1 MNLRENLRLNSIIQ
15 MGAVIAIV
23 ALANQVSQD
32 HYTRFDLTENRVHTL
47 SPTAQRLIN
56 QLERPLTV
64 KVFFTQ
70 GLEAPYNNHERIFL
84 DKLEEFQAWS
94 GGRITIEVVD
104 PTAPEVE
111 VDADGNEQQVT
122 REAEAMRLGVMPIQ
136 YRYRD
141 QTRTEVRQVFMG
153 AAFLYGEGHEV
164 LPAITNIGG
173 FEYDIARAIKRL
185 VDPEPKLIGF
195 TIGHG
200 EPDLST
206 SDGPVEALRNQLSD
220 DNKLLVPVDLSSQ
233 QDLLDDIDAL
243 LVVGPQSEM
252 SQRELFELDQYI
264 MQGGAT
270 GFLISNYIPTPQV
283 EVVALNHGMTDIIA
297 NLGVGLN
304 RDLVLDRE
312 TNGKLPIPVR
322 RGRYTT
328 QMAVNNPVI
337 PIVSDLSA
345 DSPIFRGMDNL
356 TLPFLSS
363 LTIPATS
370 NDIEYSILAR
380 SSESSSTSMTVRR
393 IDPYTLGPDSTSGP
407 IEEVGAV
414 PVAVALRGSFVS
426 LFRETGIPDAE
437 PHEDPAIFVRES
449 APTRSVVIGST
460 HFVANN
466 VPAMMNLI
474 DWLVQ
479 DADLIGIRVK
489 SLQIPSIEPLESGDL
504 RNLKLA
510 NLLGPSLLLLLF
522 GVVRSYRRGR

>member
-15 MGAVIAIV
+15 MGAVLAIV
-23 ALANQVSQD
+23 ALANDISQN
-32 HYTRFDLTENRVHTL
+32 HYTRFDLTESRVHTL
-47 SPTAQRLIN
+47 SPTAQSLIN
-56 QLERPLTV
+56 QLDRPLTV
-64 KVFFTQ
+64 KVFFTG

-94 GGRITIEVVD
+94 NGKITVEVVD
-104 PTAPEVE
+104 PTSPVIEIDE
-111 VDADGNEQQVT
+111 EGNEQRTT

-153 AAFLYGEGHEV
+153 AVFLYGEGQEV

-185 VDPEPKLIGF
+185 VDPEPKRIGY
-195 TIGHG
+195 TTGHG

-206 SDGPVEALRNQLSD
+206 ADGPVETLRNQLSD
-220 DNKLLVPVDLSSQ
+220 DNKILVPVELSNPGDS
-233 QDLLDDIDAL
+233 LLDIDAL
-243 LVVGPQSEM
+243 LVVGPQTEL

-264 MQGGAT
+264 MGGGAT
-270 GFLISNYIPTPQV
+270 GFIMSNYIPTPQV
-283 EVVALNHGMTDIIA
+283 EVVAINHGMTDTIA

-337 PIVSDLSA
+337 PIVNDLSIS
-345 DSPIFRGMDNL
+345 SPIFRGMDNL

-363 LTIPATS
+363 LTVADNS
-370 NDIEYSILAR
+370 ADVEYDVLAR

-393 IDPYTLGPDSTSGP
+393 IDPYTLGADSSNGP
-407 IEEVGAV
+407 IEEPGSV
-414 PVAVALRGSFVS
+414 PVAVALRGSFTSIFSESGV
-426 LFRETGIPDAE
+426 PDPE
-437 PHEDPAIFVRES
+437 PHEDPSIFVRES

-466 VPAMMNLI
+466 IPAMMNLI

-489 SLQIPSIEPLESGDL
+489 SLQIPALDPLEPSDL
-504 RNLKLA
+504 RTIKLA
-510 NLLGPSLLLLLF
+510 NLLAPSLLLLLF
-522 GVVRSYRRGR
+522 GAARAYRRRR

>member
-1 MNLRENLRLNSIIQ
+1 MNIRESLRLNSIIQ

-23 ALANQVSQD
+23 ALANEISQE
-32 HYTRFDLTENRVHTL
+32 HYSRFDLTENRVHTL
-47 SPTAQRLIN
+47 SPTAQRLID

-64 KVFFTQ
+64 KVFFTG
-70 GLEAPYNNHERIFL
+70 GLEAPYNNYERIFL
-84 DKLEEFQAWS
+84 DKIEEFEAWS
-94 GGRITIEVVD
+94 NGRISIEVTD
-104 PTAPEVE
+104 PTTPVMEI
-111 VDADGNEQQVT
+111 DDDGNERMVT
-122 REAEAMRLGVMPIQ
+122 RESEAMRLGLMPIQ

-153 AAFLYGEGHEV
+153 AVFLYGEGQEV
-164 LPAITNIGG
+164 LPAITNVGG

-185 VDPEPKLIGF
+185 VDPEPKRIGF
-195 TIGHG
+195 TVGHG

-206 SDGPVEALRNQLSD
+206 ADGPVETLRNQLSD
-220 DNKLLVPVDLSSQ
+220 DNKILIPVDLSSPETS
-233 QDLLDDIDAL
+233 LVDIDAL
-243 LVVGPQSEM
+243 LVVGPQTEM

-264 MQGGAT
+264 MRGGAT
-270 GFLISNYIPTPQV
+270 GFIISNYIPTPQV
-283 EVVALNHGMTDIIA
+283 AVVALNHGMTDTIA

-312 TNGKLPIPVR
+312 ANGQLPIPVR

-337 PIVSDLSA
+337 PIVNDLSI

-363 LTIPATS
+363 LTVADS
-370 NDIEYSILAR
+370 SGDSQYEILA
-380 SSESSSTSMTVRR
+380 SSNESSSTSMTVQN
-393 IDPYTLGPDSTSGP
+393 IDPYTLGADSTGGP
-407 IEEVGAV
+407 IEVVGAV
-414 PVAVALRGSFVS
+414 PVAVALRGSFSS
-426 LFRETGIPDAE
+426 LFIENGVPDPE
-437 PHEDPAIFVRES
+437 PHEDPTIFVRES

-466 VPAMMNLI
+466 IPAMMNLI

-489 SLQIPSIEPLESGDL
+489 SLQTPSIEALEPGDL
-504 RNLKLA
+504 KRIKLA
-510 NLLGPSLLLLLF
+510 NLIIPSLLLLLF
-522 GVVRSYRRGR
+522 GAARSFRRGR

>member
-15 MGAVIAIV
+15 MAAVVAIV
-23 ALANQVSQD
+23 GFVNEISQE
-32 HYTRFDLTENRVHTL
+32 HYARFDLTENRVHTL
-47 SPTAQRLIN
+47 SPTAQRLID

-64 KVFFTQ
+64 KVFFTG

-84 DKLEEFQAWS
+84 DKIEEFQAWS
-94 GGRITIEVVD
+94 NGRISVEVID
-104 PTAPEVE
+104 PTAPVVE
-111 VDADGNEQQVT
+111 IDDDGGEQLVT

-153 AAFLYGEGHEV
+153 AVFLYGEGQEV

-185 VDPEPKLIGF
+185 VDPEPKRIGF

-200 EPDLST
+200 EPDLS
-206 SDGPVEALRNQLSD
+206 SAEGPVEALRNQLSD
-220 DNKLLVPVDLSSQ
+220 DNKLLVPVDLSAP
-233 QDLLDDIDAL
+233 QDTLDEIDAL

-264 MQGGAT
+264 MRGGAT
-270 GFLISNYIPTPQV
+270 GFIMSNYIPTPQV
-283 EVVALNHGMTDIIA
+283 EVIALNHGMTDTIA

-328 QMAVNNPVI
+328 QMAVNNPII
-337 PIVSDLSA
+337 PIVNDLSI

-363 LTIPATS
+363 LTVASSTS
-370 NDIEYSILAR
+370 DVQYDILA
-380 SSESSSTSMTVRR
+380 SSDESSSTSMTVRR
-393 IDPYTLGPDSTSGP
+393 IDPYTLGPDSSGGP
-407 IEEVGAV
+407 IEEIGAV
-414 PVAVALRGSFVS
+414 PVAVAVRGSFSS
-426 LFRETGIPDAE
+426 LFSENGMPDPA
-437 PHEDPAIFVRES
+437 PHEDPTIFIRES

-489 SLQIPSIEPLESGDL
+489 SLQIPSIDALEPEDL
-504 RNLKLA
+504 RNIKLA
-510 NLLGPSLLLLLF
+510 NLIGPSLLLLLF
-522 GVVRSYRRGR
+522 GAIRSYRRGR